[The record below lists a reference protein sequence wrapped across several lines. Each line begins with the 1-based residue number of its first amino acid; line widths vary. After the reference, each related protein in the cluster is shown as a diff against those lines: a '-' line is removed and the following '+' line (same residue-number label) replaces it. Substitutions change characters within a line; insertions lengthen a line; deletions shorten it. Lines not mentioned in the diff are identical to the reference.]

1 MFSLMQRC
9 YVNTCRESFERDL
22 AAKQWVLRVCDPIT
36 GDTVG
41 FSTQVVFDL
50 AVEGRE
56 VRVLFSG
63 DTVVAPDH
71 WGDPAL
77 ANAWGRF
84 ALGLI
89 DESVPGSL
97 YWFLTSKG
105 FRTYRYLPLFFRR
118 FTPGA
123 DQTPTDLEGKLIA
136 SLGAKLAPGRFNRES
151 GIIEASSSKERVR
164 PELAAPRDRAKFD
177 PHVQFFLEANP
188 QYSLGDELCC
198 LAPLS
203 RDNFTWAAWRVIQM
217 PSRASGAVSR

>member
-1 MFSLMQRC
+1 MFSLMQHC
-9 YVNTCRESFERDL
+9 YLNTCRESFERDL
-22 AAKQWVLRVCDPIT
+22 AAKRWVLRVCDPIT

-41 FSTQVVFDL
+41 FSTQVVHNL

-89 DESVPGSL
+89 DENGPESL

-105 FRTYRYLPLFFRR
+105 FRTYRYLPLFFRH
-118 FTPGA
+118 FTPGP
-123 DQTPTDLEGKLIA
+123 DQTPTVLERKLIA
-136 SLGAKLAPGRFNRES
+136 SLGATLAPSRFNRES
-151 GIIEASSSKERVR
+151 GIIEASSSKETVR
-164 PELAAPRDRAKFD
+164 PDLAAPRQRGKFD
-177 PHVQFFLEANP
+177 PHVQFFLRANP
-188 QYSLGDELCC
+188 RYSLGDELCC

-203 RDNFTWAAWRVIQM
+203 RENFTRAAWRVIQM
-217 PSRASGAVSR
+217 PSPGPGSVYR